1 MASIVSMSAC
11 SSGAVEPT
19 PALLTSR
26 VMVASERS
34 TASTR
39 LISWR
44 SLRSATTR
52 STVRPVS
59 RARGCASAS
68 RRSRLRPTRRRS
80 RAPYHGAWKQS
91 YCLLLHEESSVL
103 STTGDTRSFC
113 KNDTT
118 PNQLTYLHLYEKSS
132 AELSAIAE
140 SSAPQGAALDRL
152 RDTPMRRGE
161 SRSVA
166 KTAACFVCVAGVS
179 QGWEGCRRA

>member
-26 VMVASERS
+26 VMVASEWS

-44 SLRSATTR
+44 SVRSATTR

-59 RARGCASAS
+59 RARGWASA
-68 RRSRLRPTRRRS
+68 TRRRS
-80 RAPYHGAWKQS
+80 RAPCRGVWKPS
-91 YCLLLHEESSVL
+91 YRSLLHEESSVL
-103 STTGDTRSFC
+103 STTGDTGSYC

-118 PNQLTYLHLYEKSS
+118 HNQLIYFHLDEYWS
-132 AELSAIAE
+132 AELSAITEE
-140 SSAPQGAALDRL
+140 SASQGAALDRL
-152 RDTPMRRGE
+152 WDTPMRRGE
-161 SRSVA
+161 SRSVGA
-166 KTAACFVCVAGVS
+166 DVS
-179 QGWEGCRRA
+179 RHAR